1 MCMMKDIPRKED
13 GVPRHSGWEVGRY
26 LSLGIALGL
35 LFGAAIGNIPLGLLL
50 GLSLGVLAG
59 RFPRRENDSDR
70 QDRAAQRQKV

>member
-59 RFPRRENDSDR
+59 RFPRRGNGSDR
-70 QDRAAQRQKV
+70 QNCAAQRQKG

>member
-1 MCMMKDIPRKED
+1 MCTMKDIPRKED
-13 GVPRHSGWEVGRY
+13 GVPRPSGWEVGRY

-35 LFGAAIGNIPLGLLL
+35 LFGAVIGNIPLGLLL

-70 QDRAAQRQKV
+70 QDRAAQRQKG

>member
-35 LFGAAIGNIPLGLLL
+35 LFGAVIGNIPLGLLL

-59 RFPRRENDSDR
+59 SFPRRGNGSDR
-70 QDRAAQRQKV
+70 QNRAAQRQKG